1 MSFKKEMS
9 QRLQGWER
17 SQQPTGG
24 DNDPGKAGNAWVAA
38 GTDSANGFRKVFFA
52 YIRTL

>member
-9 QRLQGWER
+9 QTEAPGLGTFPAANW
-17 SQQPTGG
+17 G

-52 YIRTL
+52 